1 MPKLKGIVFDLDGT
15 IADTEEVHRLAFNAA
30 FQEAEVEWQ
39 WSRELYADLLSVA
52 GGRER
57 IAHYARVYWPE
68 FRPVEFDLDDFVGQ
82 LHYAK
87 TRIYQRMIAEGAAS
101 LRPGVARLIA
111 ELKAAGVKLA
121 IATSTARANVHTL
134 METAFGNDWSA
145 TFPIVVTCTE
155 LKAQKPS
162 PAVYEQA
169 LQQLGLTNRD
179 VVAIEDTHNG
189 YLAARNAGIVTI
201 VTTHFYTRQHE
212 FSDAA
217 LVLDN
222 LGEPHEPFNAIGGN
236 PHGASH
242 VDLAL
247 LKRIVLAQNPSSQA
261 LVA

>member
-1 MPKLKGIVFDLDGT
+1 MSKLKGIVFDLDGT
-15 IADTEEVHRLAFNAA
+15 IADTEEVHRLAFNTA
-30 FQEAEVEWQ
+30 FQEANLEWQ

-68 FRPVEFDLDDFVGQ
+68 FRPTEFGLDDFVRQ

-87 TRIYQRMIAEGAAS
+87 TRIYQHMIAEGAAP
-101 LRPGVARLIA
+101 LRAGVARLVA
-111 ELKAAGVKLA
+111 ELQEAGIKLA

-134 METAFGNDWSA
+134 METAFGSGWSS

-162 PAVYEQA
+162 PVVYEQA
-169 LQQLGLTNRD
+169 LDKSGLTNRD

-189 YLAARNAGIVTI
+189 YLAARNAGILTI

-212 FSDAA
+212 FADAA
-217 LVLDN
+217 LVLDS
-222 LGEPHEPFNAIGGN
+222 LGEPDQPFTAVGGD
-236 PHGASH
+236 PRGATH

-247 LKRIVLAQNPSSQA
+247 LRRIVRTQNTTSQA